1 MKVTFPHV
9 GTMHIF
15 CKAIAETAGI
25 DYLVPPKT
33 SKRTLTLGVRN
44 CSECICLSF
53 LIPLVL
59 LPRPALQLLVS
70 PVQMPVQSLSIHH

>member
-25 DYLVPPKT
+25 DYLVP
-33 SKRTLTLGVRN
+33 VRN